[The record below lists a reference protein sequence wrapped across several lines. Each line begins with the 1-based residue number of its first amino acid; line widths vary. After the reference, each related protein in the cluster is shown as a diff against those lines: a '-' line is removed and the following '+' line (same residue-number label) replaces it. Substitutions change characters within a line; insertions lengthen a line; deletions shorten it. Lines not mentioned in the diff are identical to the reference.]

1 MKESDLKII
10 TNNNNIFHI
19 QIYVP
24 IGSIH
29 EKKGEYGISHFLE
42 HLKFNRSKKY
52 NTEKFRKILSNYSYN
67 AFTTLDH
74 TSYFITSTDENYD
87 KLIDI
92 MNEIVFNT
100 TFSNNEIETERKIVL
115 AEKIF
120 TQQSKFFLNDI
131 SIYHEKNPYNR
142 AVIGTVGDLNKIS
155 NKHFKKYNEQYL
167 NDFFVFVSCSKKNE
181 NKVKKLCLKKFP
193 NPIKKDIKPLQNTEL
208 YNYELTIR
216 NIMDD
221 KQILILSFKTFAS
234 NNPDNYYMDILDHII
249 SKGKLSKLTNLLRE
263 KKGFVYTIESLNH
276 NFIKNGFYTI
286 KIILNKNEN
295 IKNVMKLILKEL
307 NKLKNEKL
315 SKKELDNYKKNYL
328 NNLDL
333 KLKNYQFYLNFF
345 GEKLFYNS
353 EFKIKNYLDKIN
365 NLSSDKMQD
374 IFNKVFNYFQMN
386 IVFYGNFSD
395 INSTNSSIYRLINKY
410 RD

>member
-155 NKHFKKYNEQYL
+155 NKHFKKYNEKYL

-234 NNPDNYYMDILDHII
+234 NNPDNYYMDIL
-249 SKGKLSKLTNLLRE
+249 E
-263 KKGFVYTIESLNH
+263 
-276 NFIKNGFYTI
+276 
-286 KIILNKNEN
+286 
-295 IKNVMKLILKEL
+295 M
-307 NKLKNEKL
+307 
-315 SKKELDNYKKNYL
+315 
-328 NNLDL
+328 
-333 KLKNYQFYLNFF
+333 
-345 GEKLFYNS
+345 
-353 EFKIKNYLDKIN
+353 
-365 NLSSDKMQD
+365 
-374 IFNKVFNYFQMN
+374 
-386 IVFYGNFSD
+386 
-395 INSTNSSIYRLINKY
+395 
-410 RD
+410 